1 MSDDDEKMPR
11 AASKLK
17 VVVVLY
23 VVLPMTVMLAVWL
36 WIRHER
42 AKVRDRG
49 FGACV
54 SAGREADWC
63 ESAADRNHER
73 CMELTFKPA
82 NRTSGSGFDERG
94 YVECLDIGAEA
105 YWKLSA
111 ERAAERRRKPAP

>member
-1 MSDDDEKMPR
+1 MTAVKEAPPER
-11 AASKLK
+11 AKLRLM
-17 VVVVLY
+17 VISY
-23 VVLPMTVMLAVWL
+23 VVLPLATMLSVWL

-49 FGACV
+49 FGACL
-54 SAGREADWC
+54 SAGRDASWC

-73 CMELTFKPA
+73 CMELTFRPA
-82 NRTSGSGFDERG
+82 NRTSSETFDRQG

-111 ERAAERRRKPAP
+111 ERAAERRRKPPR

>member
-1 MSDDDEKMPR
+1 MSADDKTPR
-11 AASKLK
+11 ATPRLK
-17 VVVVLY
+17 VAVVMY
-23 VVLPMTVMLAVWL
+23 VVLPMVVMLGAWL

-54 SAGREADWC
+54 TAGREAAWC
-63 ESAADRNHER
+63 ESAADRNHDR
-73 CMELTFKPA
+73 CMELTFRPA
-82 NRTSGSGFDERG
+82 SRTSGSGFDAEG

-111 ERAAERRRKPAP
+111 ERAAERRRKPRP